1 MISLYKVALFNRE
14 VTGLSNDAKRNISL
28 YEHLKNDRDVSE
40 LATLI
45 ENEQSEWFDEFG
57 RLVPL
62 LNDRDK
68 QLVLNHLKTH
78 VQMRY
83 RVEDIAVIDL
93 PQKLP
98 YQDDDVEY
106 YWHMFHSDGEMF
118 QHFHRVF
125 IIENEVESVKED
137 NKIPAKRLAHLR
149 DWMNDVGQN
158 VVVDLYKQ
166 EGQEGFWNKLNKDD
180 SELFPA
186 RSESSWKKFYKACRA
201 SGLLPKLHSG
211 RRSER

>member
-137 NKIPAKRLAHLR
+137 NNAEIENNSAVL
-149 DWMNDVGQN
+149 
-158 VVVDLYKQ
+158 KQ
-166 EGQEGFWNKLNKDD
+166 INAGYNLVLDNI
-180 SELFPA
+180 SI
-186 RSESSWKKFYKACRA
+186 SSFIIFKSY
-201 SGLLPKLHSG
+201 SNGLSNFIT
-211 RRSER
+211 